1 MFFVIPGSDPYTRQY
16 PDDLNGFDQPLTLY
30 APGKETV
37 EGDLAP
43 VPPVTVI

>member
-1 MFFVIPGSDPYTRQY
+1 MFFVIPGSDPYLCQH
-16 PDDLNGFDQPLTLY
+16 PGDLKGSNQTLTLY

-37 EGDLAP
+37 AGDLAP